1 MSSAKGIIGL
11 MVGVGLGLLIM
22 WLIKS
27 RTPGGSPKTMINGIP
42 FKPGVSPILD
52 AIGRVQSE
60 TNEALRGPLCNA
72 IHTAEL
78 GILEQLENIQEP
90 MTCVDL
96 KLLLQQERDDYT
108 TLEFDDEEDTI
119 AKKIAMDLYTEI
131 DLLIDKIDKRFCKKE
146 SDTITGKDIL
156 TLIKEVRDAFCYD
169 KDEYDKVTIKQL
181 VEEVG
186 YSTVQLKRHMYDPMI
201 PYTDVIRDSISW
213 LESTLGK
220 DDTPP
225 APWENRVRIDGEG
238 AADAQSCIELADGE
252 PDEEELLFTPDDS
265 DPRLADFVIGGATPE
280 DAFANGTLHACRQI
294 EKKIVREPDE
304 SGWSLTTPPT
314 ARERYNRYNSACVRL
329 DELAEDRN
337 FETYH
342 SAGYEETPNI
352 DEYVKGKKRVCL
364 FYNKEELQAAAVEQE
379 ENEANQ
385 NDT

>member
-22 WLIKS
+22 WLIKL

-96 KLLLQQERDDYT
+96 KLLLQQERDDYI

-131 DLLIDKIDKRFCKKE
+131 DLLINKIDKRFCKKE
-146 SDTITGKDIL
+146 SDMITGKDIL

-225 APWENRVRIDGEG
+225 APWENRTLIAGAEG
-238 AADAQSCIELADGE
+238 NPQSCIELAEGE
-252 PDEEELLFTPDDS
+252 PDDEELIFMHDDS
-265 DPRLADFVIGGATPE
+265 DPRLADFVIGGQTPE
-280 DAFANGTLHACRQI
+280 DAFANGALHACRQI
-294 EKKIVREPDE
+294 EKRIVRESDD
-304 SGWSLTTPPT
+304 SGPTSITLPT
-314 ARERYNRYNSACVRL
+314 ATERFNRYGDACEVPEDL
-329 DELAEDRN
+329 IFEEYHTSLAPV
-337 FETYH
+337 
-342 SAGYEETPNI
+342 ETPNI
-352 DEYVKGKKRVCL
+352 DEYVRGKKTVCL
-364 FYNKEELQAAAVEQE
+364 FYDKEELQAAATAE
-379 ENEANQ
+379 EEAE

>member
-96 KLLLQQERDDYT
+96 KLLLQQERDDYI

-131 DLLIDKIDKRFCKKE
+131 DLLINKIDKRFCKKE

-225 APWENRVRIDGEG
+225 APWENRTLIAGAEG
-238 AADAQSCIELADGE
+238 NPQSCIELAEGE
-252 PDEEELLFTPDDS
+252 PDDEELIFMHDDS
-265 DPRLADFVIGGATPE
+265 DPRLADFVIGGQTPE
-280 DAFANGTLHACRQI
+280 DAFANGALHACRQI
-294 EKKIVREPDE
+294 EKRIVRESDD
-304 SGWSLTTPPT
+304 SGPTSITLPT
-314 ARERYNRYNSACVRL
+314 ATERFNRYGDACEVPEDL
-329 DELAEDRN
+329 IFEEYHTSLAPV
-337 FETYH
+337 
-342 SAGYEETPNI
+342 ETPNI
-352 DEYVKGKKRVCL
+352 DEYVRGKKTVCL
-364 FYNKEELQAAAVEQE
+364 FYDKEDLQAAATAE
-379 ENEANQ
+379 EEAE

>member
-27 RTPGGSPKTMINGIP
+27 RTPGGSPETMINGIP

-96 KLLLQQERDDYT
+96 KLLLQQERDDYI

-131 DLLIDKIDKRFCKKE
+131 DLLINKIDKRFCKKE

-213 LESTLGK
+213 IESTLGK

-225 APWENRVRIDGEG
+225 APWENRTLIAG
-238 AADAQSCIELADGE
+238 AGAKGNPQSCIELAGGDPE
-252 PDEEELLFTPDDS
+252 KEELIFMHDDS
-265 DPRLADFVIGGATPE
+265 DPRLVDLVIGGQTPE
-280 DAFANGTLHACRQI
+280 DAFANGALHACRQI
-294 EKKIVREPDE
+294 EKRIVRESDD
-304 SGWSLTTPPT
+304 SGPTSITLPT
-314 ARERYNRYNSACVRL
+314 ATERFSRYTAACTRL
-329 DELAEDRN
+329 DVLTEANN
-337 FETYH
+337 FEAYH
-342 SAGYEETPNI
+342 TAGYEDTPNI
-352 DEYVKGKKRVCL
+352 DEYVRGKKTACL
-364 FYNKEELQAAAVEQE
+364 FYNKEELEAATIAE
-379 ENEANQ
+379 EEA
-385 NDT
+385 

>member
-22 WLIKS
+22 WLIKL

-96 KLLLQQERDDYT
+96 KLLLQQERDDYI

-131 DLLIDKIDKRFCKKE
+131 DLLINKIDKRFCKKE
-146 SDTITGKDIL
+146 SDMITGKDIL

-225 APWENRVRIDGEG
+225 APWENRTLIAGAEG
-238 AADAQSCIELADGE
+238 NPQSCIELAEGE
-252 PDEEELLFTPDDS
+252 PDDEELIFMHDDS
-265 DPRLADFVIGGATPE
+265 DPRLADFVIGGQTPE
-280 DAFANGTLHACRQI
+280 DAFANGALHACRQI
-294 EKKIVREPDE
+294 EKRIVRESDD
-304 SGWSLTTPPT
+304 SGPTSITLPT
-314 ARERYNRYNSACVRL
+314 ATERFNRYGDACEVPEDL
-329 DELAEDRN
+329 IFEEYHTSLAPV
-337 FETYH
+337 
-342 SAGYEETPNI
+342 ETPNI
-352 DEYVKGKKRVCL
+352 DEYVRGKKTVCL
-364 FYNKEELQAAAVEQE
+364 FYDKEDLQAAATAE
-379 ENEANQ
+379 EEAE

>member
-27 RTPGGSPKTMINGIP
+27 RTPGGSPETMINGIP

-96 KLLLQQERDDYT
+96 KLLLQQERDDYI

-131 DLLIDKIDKRFCKKE
+131 DLLINKIDKRFCKKE

-213 LESTLGK
+213 IESTLGK

-225 APWENRVRIDGEG
+225 APWENRVLDNELVQPP
-238 AADAQSCIELADGE
+238 QSCIELAEGE
-252 PDEEELLFTPDDS
+252 PDDEELIFMHDDS
-265 DPRLADFVIGGATPE
+265 DPRLADLVIGGQTPE
-280 DAFANGTLHACRQI
+280 DAFTNGTLHACRQI
-294 EKKIVREPDE
+294 EKRIVRESDD
-304 SGWSLTTPPT
+304 SGPTSITLPT
-314 ARERYNRYNSACVRL
+314 ATERFNRYGEACEVP
-329 DELAEDRN
+329 EDLN
-337 FETYH
+337 FEEYH
-342 SAGYEETPNI
+342 TSLAPVETPNI
-352 DEYVKGKKRVCL
+352 DEYVRGKKTVCL
-364 FYNKEELQAAAVEQE
+364 FYNKEELEAAKIAE
-379 ENEANQ
+379 EEA
-385 NDT
+385 

>member
-22 WLIKS
+22 WLIKL

-96 KLLLQQERDDYT
+96 KLLLQQERDDYI

-131 DLLIDKIDKRFCKKE
+131 DLLINKIDKRFCKKE

-225 APWENRVRIDGEG
+225 APWENRTLIAGAEG
-238 AADAQSCIELADGE
+238 NPQSCIELAEGE
-252 PDEEELLFTPDDS
+252 PDDEELIFMHDDS
-265 DPRLADFVIGGATPE
+265 DPRLADFVIGGQTPE
-280 DAFANGTLHACRQI
+280 DAFANGALHACRQI
-294 EKKIVREPDE
+294 EKRIVRESDD
-304 SGWSLTTPPT
+304 SGPTSITLPT
-314 ARERYNRYNSACVRL
+314 ATERFNRYGDACEVPEDL
-329 DELAEDRN
+329 IFEEYHTSLAPV
-337 FETYH
+337 
-342 SAGYEETPNI
+342 ETPNI
-352 DEYVKGKKRVCL
+352 DEYVRGKKTVCL
-364 FYNKEELQAAAVEQE
+364 FYDKEDLQAAATAE
-379 ENEANQ
+379 EEAE

>member
-22 WLIKS
+22 WLIKL

-96 KLLLQQERDDYT
+96 KLLLQQERDDYI

-131 DLLIDKIDKRFCKKE
+131 DLLINKIDKRFCKKE
-146 SDTITGKDIL
+146 SDMITGKDIL

-225 APWENRVRIDGEG
+225 APWENRTLIAGAEG
-238 AADAQSCIELADGE
+238 NPQSCIELAEGE
-252 PDEEELLFTPDDS
+252 PDDEELIFMHDDS
-265 DPRLADFVIGGATPE
+265 DPRLADFVIGGQTPE
-280 DAFANGTLHACRQI
+280 DAFVNGTLHACRQI
-294 EKKIVREPDE
+294 EKKIFPRE
-304 SGWSLTTPPT
+304 SLAARPPT
-314 ARERYNRYNSACVRL
+314 ATERFNRYGDACEVP
-329 DELAEDRN
+329 EDLN
-337 FETYH
+337 FEEYH
-342 SAGYEETPNI
+342 TADYEDTLNI
-352 DEYVKGKKRVCL
+352 DEYVKGKKKVCL
-364 FYNKEELQAAAVEQE
+364 FYDKEELQAAAKDE
-379 ENEANQ
+379 EEA
-385 NDT
+385 

>member
-27 RTPGGSPKTMINGIP
+27 RTPGGSPETMINGIP

-96 KLLLQQERDDYT
+96 KLLLQQERDDYI

-131 DLLIDKIDKRFCKKE
+131 DLLINKIDKRFCKKE

-213 LESTLGK
+213 IESTLGK

-225 APWENRVRIDGEG
+225 APWENRTLIAGAEG
-238 AADAQSCIELADGE
+238 NPQSCIELADGE
-252 PDEEELLFTPDDS
+252 PDDEELIFMHDDS
-265 DPRLADFVIGGATPE
+265 DPRLADFVIGGQTPE
-280 DAFANGTLHACRQI
+280 DAFTNGTLHACRQI
-294 EKKIVREPDE
+294 EKRIVRESDD
-304 SGWSLTTPPT
+304 SGPTSITLPT
-314 ARERYNRYNSACVRL
+314 ATERFNRYGEACEVP
-329 DELAEDRN
+329 EDLN
-337 FETYH
+337 FEEYH
-342 SAGYEETPNI
+342 TSLAPVETPNI
-352 DEYVKGKKRVCL
+352 DEYVRGKKTVCL
-364 FYNKEELQAAAVEQE
+364 FYNKEELEAAKIAE
-379 ENEANQ
+379 EEA
-385 NDT
+385 

>member
-22 WLIKS
+22 WLIKL

-96 KLLLQQERDDYT
+96 KLLLQQERDDYI

-131 DLLIDKIDKRFCKKE
+131 DLLINKIDKRFCKKE
-146 SDTITGKDIL
+146 SDMITGKDIL

-225 APWENRVRIDGEG
+225 APWENRTLIAGAEG
-238 AADAQSCIELADGE
+238 NPQSCIELAEGE
-252 PDEEELLFTPDDS
+252 PDDEELIFMHDDS
-265 DPRLADFVIGGATPE
+265 DPRLADFVIGGQTPE
-280 DAFANGTLHACRQI
+280 DAFANGALHACRQI
-294 EKKIVREPDE
+294 EKRIVRESDD
-304 SGWSLTTPPT
+304 SGPTSITLPT
-314 ARERYNRYNSACVRL
+314 ATERFNRYGDACEVPEDL
-329 DELAEDRN
+329 IFEEYHTSLAPV
-337 FETYH
+337 
-342 SAGYEETPNI
+342 ETPNI
-352 DEYVKGKKRVCL
+352 DEYVRGKKEACL
-364 FYNKEELQAAAVEQE
+364 SYNKEELQAAAKVEE
-379 ENEANQ
+379 
-385 NDT
+385 

>member
-27 RTPGGSPKTMINGIP
+27 RTPGGSPETMINGIP

-96 KLLLQQERDDYT
+96 KLLLQQERDDYI

-131 DLLIDKIDKRFCKKE
+131 DLLINKIDKRFCKKE

-213 LESTLGK
+213 IESTLGK

-225 APWENRVRIDGEG
+225 APWENLVLD
-238 AADAQSCIELADGE
+238 AAEMVQPAQSCIELAEGE
-252 PDEEELLFTPDDS
+252 PDDEELIFMHDDS
-265 DPRLADFVIGGATPE
+265 DPRLADFVIGGQTPE

-294 EKKIVREPDE
+294 EKRIVRESDD
-304 SGWSLTTPPT
+304 SGPTSITLPT
-314 ARERYNRYNSACVRL
+314 ATERFNRYNDACKRL
-329 DELAEDRN
+329 DVLTEANN
-337 FETYH
+337 FEAYH
-342 SAGYEETPNI
+342 TAGYEDTLNI
-352 DEYVKGKKRVCL
+352 DEYVRGKKTACL
-364 FYNKEELQAAAVEQE
+364 FYNKDDLQAAAIAE
-379 ENEANQ
+379 EEA
-385 NDT
+385 

>member
-96 KLLLQQERDDYT
+96 KLLLQQERDDYI

-131 DLLIDKIDKRFCKKE
+131 DLLINKIDKRFCKKE

-213 LESTLGK
+213 IESTLGK

-225 APWENRVRIDGEG
+225 APWENLVLDGESVQL
-238 AADAQSCIELADGE
+238 AQSCIELAGGD
-252 PDEEELLFTPDDS
+252 PDEEELIFMHDDS
-265 DPRLADFVIGGATPE
+265 DPRLADFVIGGQTPE
-280 DAFANGTLHACRQI
+280 DAFTNGALHACRQI
-294 EKKIVREPDE
+294 EKRIVDPPDE
-304 SGWSLTTPPT
+304 SGLSPGSRGARPPT
-314 ARERYNRYNSACVRL
+314 ATERFNRYGDACEVP
-329 DELAEDRN
+329 EDLN
-337 FETYH
+337 FEEYH
-342 SAGYEETPNI
+342 TSLAPVETPNI
-352 DEYVKGKKRVCL
+352 DEYVRGKKTVCL
-364 FYNKEELQAAAVEQE
+364 FYDKEVLQAAATAE
-379 ENEANQ
+379 EEAE

>member
-22 WLIKS
+22 WLIRS

-96 KLLLQQERDDYT
+96 KLLLQQERNDYT

-156 TLIKEVRDAFCYD
+156 TLIKEVRDAFCHD

-213 LESTLGK
+213 IESTLGK

-225 APWENRVRIDGEG
+225 APWENRARIDGEG
-238 AADAQSCIELADGE
+238 AADAQSCIEIAGGE
-252 PDEEELLFTPDDS
+252 PDGEEILFMPDDS
-265 DPRLADFVIGGATPE
+265 DPRLAEFVIGGETPE
-280 DAFANGTLHACRQI
+280 DAFSNGTLRACRQI

-314 ARERYNRYNSACVRL
+314 ATEKLIRYNEACKRL

-337 FETYH
+337 FEAYH
-342 SAGYEETPNI
+342 TSLSPGAPNI

-364 FYNKEELQAAAVEQE
+364 FYNKEELQAAATAE
-379 ENEANQ
+379 EEAAQ

>member
-27 RTPGGSPKTMINGIP
+27 RTPGGSPETMINGIP

-96 KLLLQQERDDYT
+96 KLLLQQERDDYI

-131 DLLIDKIDKRFCKKE
+131 DLLINKIDKRFCKKE

-213 LESTLGK
+213 IESTLGK

-225 APWENRVRIDGEG
+225 APWENRTLIAGAEG
-238 AADAQSCIELADGE
+238 NPQSCIELADGE
-252 PDEEELLFTPDDS
+252 PDDEELIFMHDDS
-265 DPRLADFVIGGATPE
+265 DPRLADLVIGGQTPE
-280 DAFANGTLHACRQI
+280 DAFTNGTLHACRQI
-294 EKKIVREPDE
+294 EKRIVRESDD
-304 SGWSLTTPPT
+304 SGPTSITLPT
-314 ARERYNRYNSACVRL
+314 ATERFNRYGEACEVP
-329 DELAEDRN
+329 EDLN
-337 FETYH
+337 FEEYH
-342 SAGYEETPNI
+342 TSLAPVETPNI
-352 DEYVKGKKRVCL
+352 DEYVRGKKTVCL
-364 FYNKEELQAAAVEQE
+364 FYNKEELEAAKIAE
-379 ENEANQ
+379 EEA
-385 NDT
+385 

>member
-27 RTPGGSPKTMINGIP
+27 RTPGGSPETMINGIP

-96 KLLLQQERDDYT
+96 KLLLQQERDDYI

-131 DLLIDKIDKRFCKKE
+131 DLLINKIDKRFCKKE

-213 LESTLGK
+213 IESTLGK

-225 APWENRVRIDGEG
+225 APWENRVLDNELVKPP
-238 AADAQSCIELADGE
+238 QSCIELAEGE
-252 PDEEELLFTPDDS
+252 PDGEELIFMHDDS
-265 DPRLADFVIGGATPE
+265 DPRLADLVIGGQTPE
-280 DAFANGTLHACRQI
+280 DAFTNGALHACRQI
-294 EKKIVREPDE
+294 EKRIVRESDD
-304 SGWSLTTPPT
+304 SGPTSITLPT
-314 ARERYNRYNSACVRL
+314 ATERSSRYTAACTRL
-329 DELAEDRN
+329 DVQTKSNN
-337 FETYH
+337 FEAYH
-342 SAGYEETPNI
+342 TAGYEDTPNI
-352 DEYVKGKKRVCL
+352 EEYVRGKKMACL
-364 FYNKEELQAAAVEQE
+364 FYNKEELEAAAKAE
-379 ENEANQ
+379 EEA
-385 NDT
+385 

>member
-22 WLIKS
+22 WLIRS

-252 PDEEELLFTPDDS
+252 TDQEELIFMYDDS
-265 DPRLADFVIGGATPE
+265 DPRLADLVIGGDTPE

-294 EKKIVREPDE
+294 EKRIVREPDE
-304 SGWSLTTPPT
+304 NGQTVLGGELPT
-314 ARERYNRYNSACVRL
+314 ATERFDRYGEVCKGL
-329 DELAEDRN
+329 DELVEELN
-337 FETYH
+337 FEQYH
-342 SAGYEETPNI
+342 TSLSSEAPNI

-364 FYNKEELQAAAVEQE
+364 FYNKEELQAAKTAEGQ
-379 ENEANQ
+379 AAQ

>member
-22 WLIKS
+22 WLIKL

-96 KLLLQQERDDYT
+96 KLLLQQERDDYI

-131 DLLIDKIDKRFCKKE
+131 DLLINKIDKRFCKKE
-146 SDTITGKDIL
+146 SDMITGKDIL

-225 APWENRVRIDGEG
+225 APWENRTLIAGAEG
-238 AADAQSCIELADGE
+238 NPQSCIELAEGE
-252 PDEEELLFTPDDS
+252 PDDEELIFMHDDS
-265 DPRLADFVIGGATPE
+265 DPRLADFVIGGQTPE
-280 DAFANGTLHACRQI
+280 DAFANGALHACRQI
-294 EKKIVREPDE
+294 EKRIVRESDD
-304 SGWSLTTPPT
+304 SGPTSITLPT
-314 ARERYNRYNSACVRL
+314 ATERFNRYGDACEVP
-329 DELAEDRN
+329 EDLN
-337 FETYH
+337 FEEYH
-342 SAGYEETPNI
+342 TSLAPVETPNI
-352 DEYVKGKKRVCL
+352 DEYVRGKKTVCL
-364 FYNKEELQAAAVEQE
+364 FYDKEDLQAAATAE
-379 ENEANQ
+379 EEAE

>member
-11 MVGVGLGLLIM
+11 MIGVGLGLLIM
-22 WLIKS
+22 WLIRS

-156 TLIKEVRDAFCYD
+156 ELIKEVRDAFCYD

-186 YSTVQLKRHMYDPMI
+186 YSTVQLKRHMYNPMI

-213 LESTLGK
+213 IESTLGK
-220 DDTPP
+220 DGTPP
-225 APWENRVRIDGEG
+225 APWEEIEKVFDPDGAG
-238 AADAQSCIELADGE
+238 AQSCIELAGGE
-252 PDEEELLFTPDDS
+252 DDDLELLYIPDDS
-265 DPRLADFVIGGATPE
+265 DPRLAELIVGGRNARE
-280 DAFANGTLHACRQI
+280 AFENGTARVCRQM
-294 EKKIVREPDE
+294 EKKIVRETDE
-304 SGWSLTTPPT
+304 SGPTSITLPT
-314 ARERYNRYNSACVRL
+314 ATERFDRYGEACEVP
-329 DELAEDRN
+329 EDLNLN
-337 FETYH
+337 FEEYH
-342 SAGYEETPNI
+342 TSLAPAETLNI
-352 DEYVKGKKRVCL
+352 GEYVRGKKRACL
-364 FYNKEELQAAAVEQE
+364 FYNKDDLQAAKTAE
-379 ENEANQ
+379 EDAAQ

>member
-27 RTPGGSPKTMINGIP
+27 RTPGGSPETMINGIP

-96 KLLLQQERDDYT
+96 KLLLQQERDDYI

-131 DLLIDKIDKRFCKKE
+131 DLLINKIDKRFCKKE

-213 LESTLGK
+213 IESTLGK

-225 APWENRVRIDGEG
+225 APWENRTLIAG
-238 AADAQSCIELADGE
+238 AGAKGNPQSCIELAGGDPE
-252 PDEEELLFTPDDS
+252 KEELIFMHDDS
-265 DPRLADFVIGGATPE
+265 DPRLVDLVIGGQTPE
-280 DAFANGTLHACRQI
+280 DAFANGALHACRQI
-294 EKKIVREPDE
+294 EKRIVRESDD
-304 SGWSLTTPPT
+304 SGPTSITLPT
-314 ARERYNRYNSACVRL
+314 ATERSSRYAAACTRL
-329 DELAEDRN
+329 DVLTEANN
-337 FETYH
+337 FEAYH
-342 SAGYEETPNI
+342 TAGYEATPNI
-352 DEYVKGKKRVCL
+352 DGYVRGKKEACL
-364 FYNKEELQAAAVEQE
+364 SYNKEELQAAAKVEE
-379 ENEANQ
+379 
-385 NDT
+385 

>member
-27 RTPGGSPKTMINGIP
+27 RTPGGSPETMINGIP

-96 KLLLQQERDDYT
+96 KLLLQQERDDYI

-131 DLLIDKIDKRFCKKE
+131 DLLINKIDKRFCKKE

-213 LESTLGK
+213 IESTLGK

-225 APWENRVRIDGEG
+225 APWENRTLIAGAEG
-238 AADAQSCIELADGE
+238 DPQSCIELAEGE
-252 PDEEELLFTPDDS
+252 PDDEELIFMHDDS
-265 DPRLADFVIGGATPE
+265 DPRLADFVIGGQTPE

-294 EKKIVREPDE
+294 EKRIVRESDD
-304 SGWSLTTPPT
+304 SGPTSITLPT
-314 ARERYNRYNSACVRL
+314 ATEKFNRYREACEVP
-329 DELAEDRN
+329 EDLN
-337 FETYH
+337 FEEYH
-342 SAGYEETPNI
+342 TSLAPVETPNI
-352 DEYVKGKKRVCL
+352 DEYVRGKKTACL
-364 FYNKEELQAAAVEQE
+364 FYNKEELEAAKIAE
-379 ENEANQ
+379 EEAQ